1 MELGLAFFVV
11 EVSNFYIL
19 INVVVYFDLIIGIDF
34 NLYIYQGNFV
44 FQEVMVGNESIVV
57 YNYGNIIILGNVYQL
72 IEVDIVGYLVVIV
85 NVINQLI

>member
-1 MELGLAFFVV
+1 MELGSAFFVV

-19 INVVVYFDLIIGIDF
+19 INVAVYFDLIIDF

>member
-1 MELGLAFFVV
+1 MELGLLFFVV

-19 INVVVYFDLIIGIDF
+19 INVAVYFDLIIDF

>member
-19 INVVVYFDLIIGIDF
+19 INVAVYFDLIIDF

>member
-19 INVVVYFDLIIGIDF
+19 INVAVYFDLIIGIDF

>member
-19 INVVVYFDLIIGIDF
+19 INVAVYFDLIIDF

-57 YNYGNIIILGNVYQL
+57 YNYDNIIILGNVYQL

>member
-1 MELGLAFFVV
+1 MELGSLFFVV

-19 INVVVYFDLIIGIDF
+19 INVAVYFDLIIDF